1 LHQETIDTLKTA
13 TRHTT
18 PETIRLKIFRFDPS
32 RDKNSRFQEYEIEK
46 DEKMSVLSALQY
58 IYRNLDAGLS
68 IQGYYCYRKLCT
80 VCMLR
85 INGKNKLGCRTL
97 VEDNMTIEPV
107 KQYPLIKDLVVDFSA
122 GKAAE

>member
-1 LHQETIDTLKTA
+1 MKTA
-13 TRHTT
+13 TRHLE

-32 RDKNSRFQEYEIEK
+32 RDKKPRFQEYEIEI
-46 DEKMSVLSALQY
+46 DEKMSVLGALQY
-58 IYRNLDAGLS
+58 IYYNLDASLS
-68 IQGYYCYRKLCT
+68 IQGYFCYRKLCT

-122 GKAAE
+122 GKASK

>member
-1 LHQETIDTLKTA
+1 LEQS
-13 TRHTT
+13 
-18 PETIRLKIFRFDPS
+18 KIEIKVFRFDPTG
-32 RDKNSRFQEYEIEK
+32 DEKPRFQEYEIVK

-58 IYRNLDAGLS
+58 IYRNLDASLS

-122 GKAAE
+122 GKASK

>member
-1 LHQETIDTLKTA
+1 META
-13 TRHTT
+13 TRHTVS
-18 PETIRLKIFRFDPS
+18 ETIRLKIFRFDPS
-32 RDKNSRFQEYEIEK
+32 IDKSSRFQEYEIEK
-46 DEKMSVLSALQY
+46 DEKMSALSALQF

-107 KQYPLIKDLVVDFSA
+107 KHYPLIKDLVVDFSK
-122 GKAAE
+122 GKRSK

>member
-1 LHQETIDTLKTA
+1 MKTA
-13 TRHTT
+13 THLMV
-18 PETIRLKIFRFDPS
+18 PETVRLKIFRFDPS
-32 RDKNSRFQEYEIEK
+32 RDNEPRFKEYEIEK

-58 IYRNLDAGLS
+58 IYRDLDASLS
-68 IQGYYCYRKLCT
+68 IHGYYCYRKLCT

-122 GKAAE
+122 GKASK

>member
-1 LHQETIDTLKTA
+1 MEQS
-13 TRHTT
+13 
-18 PETIRLKIFRFDPS
+18 KIEIKVFRFDPTG
-32 RDKNSRFQEYEIEK
+32 DEKPRFQEYEIVK

-58 IYRNLDAGLS
+58 IYRNLDASLS

-122 GKAAE
+122 GKASK

>member
-1 LHQETIDTLKTA
+1 MEQS
-13 TRHTT
+13 
-18 PETIRLKIFRFDPS
+18 KIEIKVFRFDPTG
-32 RDKNSRFQEYEIEK
+32 DEKPRFQEYEIVK

-58 IYRNLDAGLS
+58 IYRNLDASLS

-107 KQYPLIKDLVVDFSA
+107 NQYPLIKDLVVDFSA
-122 GKAAE
+122 GKAAK

>member
-1 LHQETIDTLKTA
+1 MKTA
-13 TRHTT
+13 TRLMA

-32 RDKNSRFQEYEIEK
+32 KDKKSRFQEYEIEK

-58 IYRNLDAGLS
+58 VYRNLDATLS

-80 VCMLR
+80 VCMLK

-122 GKAAE
+122 GKASK

>member
-1 LHQETIDTLKTA
+1 MKTA
-13 TRHTT
+13 ARHME
-18 PETIRLKIFRFDPS
+18 PETLRLKIFRFDPS
-32 RDKNSRFQEYEIEK
+32 KDKKPRFQEYEIKK
-46 DEKMSVLSALQY
+46 DEKMSVLSAVQY

-68 IQGYYCYRKLCT
+68 IQGYYCYRRLCT

-107 KQYPLIKDLVVDFSA
+107 NQYPLIKDLAVDFSA
-122 GKAAE
+122 GKAAK